1 MHDLEWRQVPVGL
14 DANRWVTRPYRRI
27 VLVVVHTVTSGQRLM
42 DVVRMIGAD
51 SRVQVVFTAAPD
63 VFGDGVSDFLR
74 AVGGV
79 VVSWLQAT
87 QTRFDLALAA
97 SYGSTDQLH
106 SPLVVLPHGA
116 GYGKFASVSPG
127 QPDHPAA
134 DREPYGLDAQ
144 RLLRDGRVI
153 PAAIVLPHQ
162 ADLARLARTCP
173 PAVAAATV
181 AGDPC
186 YDALVANADKRPV
199 YRDCLGVGRDR
210 RLLVV
215 TSTWGQRSWFG
226 AAPQL
231 LDRLLT
237 ELPSETFRVV
247 ALFHP
252 NVWYGH
258 GRWQIEAWLGNC
270 MDRGLGLLPPEA
282 DWRAAMIAADWILAD
297 HGSLGVYGTAVH
309 VPLMI
314 SGAAASDLDPGSA
327 QALLAEAAPR
337 LRPTRPLLPQL
348 SQAAASYSPARYE
361 KVAARI
367 SSEPGRFGQNMCG
380 LMYRLL
386 RLRPPAQAPAVTT
399 VASPFL
405 VA

>member
-1 MHDLEWRQVPVGL
+1 
-14 DANRWVTRPYRRI
+14 
-27 VLVVVHTVTSGQRLM
+27 
-42 DVVRMIGAD
+42 MIGAD

-127 QPDHPAA
+127 QPDRPVA

-144 RLLRDGRVI
+144 RLVRDGRVI

-186 YDALVANADKRPV
+186 YDALAGERRQTAGLPRLSRRRTGPPTA
-199 YRDCLGVGRDR
+199 GRD
-210 RLLVV
+210 LHLGPALVV
-215 TSTWGQRSWFG
+215 WRS
-226 AAPQL
+226 AAAAGSAAH
-231 LDRLLT
+231 RAA
-237 ELPSETFRVV
+237 FRSVPGGG
-247 ALFHP
+247 LFHP

-258 GRWQIEAWLGNC
+258 GRWQIQAWLGELHGPRTRPAAARGRLARRH
-270 MDRGLGLLPPEA
+270 DRGGLDSGRSWLTRRVRHCRPRAAHDLRCCLARPGPGICPGPAGGRRRRACGRPGHCCRSYPRRPPVIARLATRRSPPESA
-282 DWRAAMIAADWILAD
+282 QNPA
-297 HGSLGVYGTAVH
+297 
-309 VPLMI
+309 
-314 SGAAASDLDPGSA
+314 GSA
-327 QALLAEAAPR
+327 RTCAA
-337 LRPTRPLLPQL
+337 
-348 SQAAASYSPARYE
+348 
-361 KVAARI
+361 
-367 SSEPGRFGQNMCG
+367 
-380 LMYRLL
+380 
-386 RLRPPAQAPAVTT
+386 
-399 VASPFL
+399 
-405 VA
+405 